1 MQQRSVPPS
10 ACPSARKNFYVRGA
24 VGLSTVPRMERPCPH
39 ARGAWRGVTLIE
51 LLLVLAIL
59 ALVAATAWPSLER
72 SLADQRLRD
81 AADTIRAEWQHAR
94 AQAMSSGVAYQFHY
108 MPEER
113 VYWIEPCDD
122 ATVSS
127 EPAASASANALGQA
141 SESDRQRL
149 PDNIL
154 FVEGRVQRASAEA
167 ASSETSDPARNGQ
180 NQVSDEGELN
190 APLVFSP
197 DGTCSTAQVTLR
209 NEYDRGITLSIHGL
223 TAIAVVGEVAAAGET
238 SP

>member
-1 MQQRSVPPS
+1 MDR
-10 ACPSARKNFYVRGA
+10 
-24 VGLSTVPRMERPCPH
+24 
-39 ARGAWRGVTLIE
+39 RGVTLIE

-108 MPEER
+108 APEDR

-122 ATVSS
+122 AALSS
-127 EPAASASANALGQA
+127 EPAAAPNAGASGQT
-141 SESDRQRL
+141 SEADRQRL
-149 PDNIL
+149 PDDIL
-154 FVEGRVQRASAEA
+154 FVEGRVERESTEN
-167 ASSETSDPARNGQ
+167 TSTESVDIARDSQ
-180 NQVSDEGELN
+180 DQVSDAGELN

-197 DGTCSTAQVTLR
+197 DGTCSTARLTLR
-209 NEYDRGITLSIHGL
+209 NEYDRDVTLSIHGL
-223 TAIAVVGEVAAAGET
+223 TAIAVVGEVSAAGET